1 MYYNCPE
8 SLHTRMADYLCIL
21 PQLRHYFIR
30 PQNISFPQRKMCM
43 HTAPLCQCCHWTPLS
58 PVLAKSFSLTSE
70 GHSDK
75 KQNSSSPTKK
85 PQLSV
90 PNFPDRA
97 VTAILSK
104 TIQPIVLPLLKDQTR
119 LFQKLCI
126 EFVKAKAICFSM

>member
-1 MYYNCPE
+1 MYRNCPE

-43 HTAPLCQCCHWTPLS
+43 HTDPLHQCCHWTPLS

-75 KQNSSSPTKK
+75 NRTHLPLQRSCSSLYPTSQTGLSLLYYPKPFSPSCFF
-85 PQLSV
+85 LHS
-90 PNFPDRA
+90 
-97 VTAILSK
+97 SK
-104 TIQPIVLPLLKDQTR
+104 TKQDFFKSY
-119 LFQKLCI
+119 
-126 EFVKAKAICFSM
+126 A